1 MEQAADK
8 QKRFSQTRSQRM
20 TSYRELLLEIQSYQY
35 TNTKYSLEKLMYKH
49 RVFGTLK
56 SRLPDLRGQVITL
69 KRAEELYKQIVYGYY
84 DVLKQR
90 PEEEKKHRNS
100 PTNQRTYTEQEQQER
115 SLQDQKKSSD
125 GYIAPSL
132 FDFRNEMTLNDYQY
146 KAMQTCLPS
155 SANHCYMLFGLGEEV
170 GELFGKISKAIRKNW
185 IVINNNNIEFSENT
199 PADFMELVT
208 KEMGDVEWMITG
220 LASQFKKSKEE
231 ICQQNIDKLAD
242 RQKRNVIDGQGDK
255 R

>member
-1 MEQAADK
+1 MEKTNEK
-8 QKRFSQTRSQRM
+8 QKRFSQTHSQRM

-35 TNTKYSLEKLMYKH
+35 AKKDFSLEKLMYKH

-56 SRLPDLRGQVITL
+56 SRLPDLRGQVITQ

-84 DVLKQR
+84 DILRQR
-90 PEEEKKHRNS
+90 PEDEKRHRKS
-100 PTNQRTYTEQEQQER
+100 PTNQRTYTEQEMQER
-115 SLQDQKKSSD
+115 SLQDQKKN
-125 GYIAPSL
+125 ANLSL

-185 IVINNNNIEFSENT
+185 IVINNNNIEFSEST
-199 PADFMELVT
+199 PADFMELLT